1 MFPQISNW
9 VKIFTN
15 FKHRVFC
22 VVTSC
27 KIRRRRLANFTSNLF
42 PAHFS
47 DFIWRRRRTKH
58 LDMSLFCVSMR
69 MISKYLIKLVTYFG
83 ICMWLLTSQVFR
95 AEFLGPGC
103 KMYIVHRLHLLLLHP
118 LHLLL
123 QQGHPS
129 LHLNDLKISDQVCNL
144 FCICMISC
152 WSSSK
157 TGKSLIKLF
166 PAPINP
172 TSFASW

>member
-1 MFPQISNW
+1 MPIVFELARGHENDCTKITKNMNFMIFPSQIDRIRTLLHCQVVLQKIAKFVGGDLPIYLSSLQCVFSNMFPQISNW

-58 LDMSLFCVSMR
+58 LDMSVFCVSMR
-69 MISKYLIKLVTYFG
+69 MILKYLIKLVTYFG
-83 ICMWLLTSQVFR
+83 ICMWLLTSQVWVEG
-95 AEFLGPGC
+95 AC
-103 KMYIVHRLHLLLLHP
+103 
-118 LHLLL
+118 
-123 QQGHPS
+123 
-129 LHLNDLKISDQVCNL
+129 
-144 FCICMISC
+144 
-152 WSSSK
+152 
-157 TGKSLIKLF
+157 
-166 PAPINP
+166 
-172 TSFASW
+172 